1 MVPSNLLMKSRSP
14 KMYSGYK
21 DLITELVEIEPYSF
35 KEEIEQLLMVEEYE
49 SIVKNIVWEVVPR
62 LADKLVVGLRWIFK
76 VNHVVDGRKKKYK
89 DRFVAKGF
97 SQVEGIDYEETFS
110 LGARSC
116 KKDLAR
122 EFEIK
127 DMGLMRYFLGLE
139 VWQGDGKLFVSQGK
153 YENEILQ
160 IFDMESCKPM
170 ETSLATNLR
179 KEDATSIEEVDASIY
194 QKLVGSLMYLVNTR
208 PDMCYEFNRLSQAMV
223 SQTKLYWKET
233 KHVLRCLKSTTQYGL

>member
-1 MVPSNLLMKSRSP
+1 MQRRSP

-21 DLITELVEIEPYSF
+21 DLINEIVEIEPYSF
-35 KEEIEQLLMVEEYE
+35 KEAIEKIVMVEEYE

-62 LADKLVVGLRWIFK
+62 LEDKLVVGLRWIFK
-76 VNHVVDGRKKKYK
+76 VNHVVDGRIKKYK

-110 LGARSC
+110 PGASDEKLNRSC

-127 DMGLMRYFLGLE
+127 DMGLMCYFLRLE
-139 VWQGDGKLFVSQGK
+139 VWQGDGKIFVSQGK

-160 IFDMESCKPM
+160 IFHMESCKPM
-170 ETSLATNLR
+170 ETSLVTNSR
-179 KEDATSIEEVDASIY
+179 KEDATSIEDVDASIY
-194 QKLVGSLMYLVNTR
+194 QKLVGSLMYLVNTQ
-208 PDMCYEFNRLSQAMV
+208 PDMCFEVNHLSQAMV
-223 SQTKLYWKET
+223 SRTKLYWKET
-233 KHVLRCLKSTTQYGL
+233 KHVLRYLRSTTQYGL